1 MPARAILE
9 AGRRIARRH
18 ASAEGEKRIAASLGT
33 RAPGWRRQ
41 G

>member
-18 ASAEGEKRIAASLGT
+18 ASAEGKKGIAASLDR
-33 RAPGWRRQ
+33 RAPDWRRQ